1 MFDSEPSA
9 KQFLSAL
16 EKLSQATKNSKPA
29 TMHNSVVRILK
40 ASDGF
45 SGSKLDE
52 LISHISTPPKRGSR
66 TSSKKSSKSKLK
78 PHSTALVTE
87 ILRSLDSLVQSQEQ
101 YEAKAREY
109 ANSCGAKTLKAAA
122 AAFAASAEPPT
133 KAAALQ
139 LLLSERANRVRT
151 AKKISESGRASPW

>member
-9 KQFLSAL
+9 KQFLRAL

-40 ASDGF
+40 AADGF
-45 SGSKLDE
+45 SGSKMDD

-66 TSSKKSSKSKLK
+66 TSSKTTSKSKLK
-78 PHSTALVTE
+78 PHSAKLVSE
-87 ILRSLDSLVQSQEQ
+87 ILRSLDSLVHSREQ
-101 YEAKAREY
+101 YETKVKEY
-109 ANSCGAKTLKAAA
+109 ANSCGAKTLKAVA
-122 AAFAASAEPPT
+122 AAFAASTEPPT
-133 KAAALQ
+133 KAAALK

-151 AKKISESGRASPW
+151 GKKISESAKASPW